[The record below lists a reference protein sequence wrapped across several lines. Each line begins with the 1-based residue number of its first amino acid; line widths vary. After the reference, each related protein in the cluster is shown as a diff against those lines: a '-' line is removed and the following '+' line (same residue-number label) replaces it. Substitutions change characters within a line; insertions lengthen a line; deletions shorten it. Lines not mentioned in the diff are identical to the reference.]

1 MAVYKIFPEKDATLY
16 SLYEEMNTGLDE
28 ILEASLVVGDLGKPA
43 PQASRFLI
51 QFFTSEINDVI
62 NNKISSSTWQSNLRC
77 FVANEDGLNLDT
89 TIKVFPVSGSWN
101 MGTGKFA
108 NSPETQNGCSWIW
121 RDYQGSNRWATSSFV
136 AGSTGSYSTSS
147 DAGGGT
153 WYISGSYSGS
163 QTFGYWSDKD
173 ININVTN
180 VVSAWY
186 SGSIPNNGFI
196 LKQDVEFVDDLNVQ
210 PKLKYF
216 SVDTHTIYPPC
227 LEFKWVDFTWNTG
240 SSTQTIIS
248 TIPATISVA
257 ENPGIFYP
265 SSINKFRVNARPT
278 YPNRVFST
286 SSYFTNNYYLPTSS
300 YYAVKD
306 LATNEYV
313 IDFDTQ
319 YTKLSADET
328 SSYFNLDMSGFETE
342 RYYEIFIK
350 TTING
355 STFEFNDNFY
365 FKIVNG

>member
-1 MAVYKIFPEKDATLY
+1 
-16 SLYEEMNTGLDE
+16 
-28 ILEASLVVGDLGKPA
+28 
-43 PQASRFLI
+43 
-51 QFFTSEINDVI
+51 
-62 NNKISSSTWQSNLRC
+62 
-77 FVANEDGLNLDT
+77 
-89 TIKVFPVSGSWN
+89 
-101 MGTGKFA
+101 MGTGKFS
-108 NSPETQNGCSWIW
+108 NSPETQNGCSWVW
-121 RDYQGSNRWATSSFV
+121 RDYQGSTRWTTSSFA

-180 VVSAWY
+180 VLHAWY
-186 SGSIPNNGFI
+186 SSSIPNNGFI
-196 LKQDVEFVDDLNVQ
+196 LKQDLEFVDNVNVQ
-210 PKLKYF
+210 PNLKYF

-227 LEFKWVDFTWNTG
+227 LEFKWVDFTFNTG
-240 SSTQTIIS
+240 SSTQTIIN

-306 LATNEYV
+306 LTTNDYV

-319 YTKLSADET
+319 YTKLSADDT